1 VTRQSETPKPSG
13 KGFSVKE
20 TEKKPTR
27 SARRYVLALP
37 VQLARGSGLTR
48 DVSAGGVYFLTDQV
62 YPLDSQV
69 DLTLVFG
76 ATLPESP
83 MQVQCHARVVRV
95 EPHSDGVG
103 IAAAITSLSFA

>member
-1 VTRQSETPKPSG
+1 M
-13 KGFSVKE
+13 KE

-48 DVSAGGVYFLTDQV
+48 DVSTGGVYFLTDQA
-62 YPLDSQV
+62 YPLDSQL
-69 DLTLVFG
+69 DLTLVFD
-76 ATLPESP
+76 ATVPESP
-83 MQVQCHARVVRV
+83 IQVQCHARVVRV
-95 EPHSDGVG
+95 ELRSDGVG

>member
-1 VTRQSETPKPSG
+1 M
-13 KGFSVKE
+13 KE

-48 DVSAGGVYFLTDQV
+48 DVSAGGVYFLTDQA

-69 DLTLVFG
+69 DLTLVLG
-76 ATLPESP
+76 ATLPGHRFRCNATRVWSGSSRVATVSGSP
-83 MQVQCHARVVRV
+83 PPSRLSASRSSSSQL
-95 EPHSDGVG
+95 HS
-103 IAAAITSLSFA
+103 TKR

>member
-1 VTRQSETPKPSG
+1 MNEIERR
-13 KGFSVKE
+13 
-20 TEKKPTR
+20 PTR
-27 SARRYVLALP
+27 SVRRHAIRLP

-48 DVSAGGVYFLTDQV
+48 DMSAGGVYFLTDQV

-76 ATLPESP
+76 ATPPEP
-83 MQVQCHARVVRV
+83 PIQVQCRARVVRV
-95 EPHSDGVG
+95 EPRSDGVG

>member
-1 VTRQSETPKPSG
+1 M
-13 KGFSVKE
+13 KE

-48 DVSAGGVYFLTDQV
+48 DVSAGGVYVLTDQA
-62 YPLDSQV
+62 YPLDSQL
-69 DLTLVFG
+69 DFTLLFG

-83 MQVQCHARVVRV
+83 IQVQGHARGIRGEPRREVV
-95 EPHSDGVG
+95 GT
-103 IAAAITSLSFA
+103 AAAFSVLSLS

>member
-1 VTRQSETPKPSG
+1 MNEI
-13 KGFSVKE
+13 
-20 TEKKPTR
+20 EKRPTR
-27 SARRYVLALP
+27 SVRRHVLALP
-37 VQLARGSGLTR
+37 VELARGSGVTR
-48 DVSAGGVYFLTDQV
+48 DVSTGGVYFLTDQV

-83 MQVQCHARVVRV
+83 IQVQCHARVVRV
-95 EPHSDGVG
+95 EPRSDGVG

>member
-1 VTRQSETPKPSG
+1 MNEI
-13 KGFSVKE
+13 
-20 TEKKPTR
+20 EKKSTR
-27 SARRYVLALP
+27 RVRRHVLALP

-48 DVSAGGVYFLTDQV
+48 DVSTGGVYFLTDQV

-76 ATLPESP
+76 ATPPEP
-83 MQVQCHARVVRV
+83 PIQVQCQARVVRV
-95 EPHSDGVG
+95 EPRSDGVG